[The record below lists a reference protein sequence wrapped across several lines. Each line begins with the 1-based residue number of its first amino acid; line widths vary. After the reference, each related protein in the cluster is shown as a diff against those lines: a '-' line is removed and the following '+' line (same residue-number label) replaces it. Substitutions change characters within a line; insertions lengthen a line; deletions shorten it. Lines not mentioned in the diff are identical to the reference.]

1 MTKHTG
7 LKMIAWTF
15 QLSTTDISIEL
26 YNAYAHNLS
35 YVKFRDVFE
44 KIYVL
49 YHPLSAY
56 PLMHDLTKSRGTSRA
71 LTIKVIRK
79 LPNKIIGYT

>member
-1 MTKHTG
+1 MPEKVTLLNG
-7 LKMIAWTF
+7 LKVTSEYWSYKF
-15 QLSTTDISIEL
+15 GV
-26 YNAYAHNLS
+26 YNLS

-56 PLMHDLTKSRGTSRA
+56 PLMHDLNKSRGTSRA
-71 LTIKVIRK
+71 LTIKSH
-79 LPNKIIGYT
+79 P